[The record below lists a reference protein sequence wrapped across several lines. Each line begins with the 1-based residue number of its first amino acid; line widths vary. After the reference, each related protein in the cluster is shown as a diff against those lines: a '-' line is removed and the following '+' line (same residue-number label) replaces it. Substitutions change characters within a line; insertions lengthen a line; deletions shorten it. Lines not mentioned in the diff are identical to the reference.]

1 MKYIDA
7 DRLRAE
13 IERRLSLLEGGTS
26 HPEVVKRVEGVI
38 KGYNSILS
46 LIDSLQQEHLEMDVI
61 STAKVFLEAL
71 SKTPYNNKPITDAQI
86 IVKQLLIFLKT
97 PSKYNPDAIVEQPEV
112 DLEKEIDAYFDNYE
126 IASKEDCYLTH
137 VQACVFAKH
146 FYELGRNARKEE

>member
-46 LIDSLQQEHLEMDVI
+46 LIDSLQH
-61 STAKVFLEAL
+61 
-71 SKTPYNNKPITDAQI
+71 
-86 IVKQLLIFLKT
+86 
-97 PSKYNPDAIVEQPEV
+97 EQTEV
-112 DLEKEIDAYFDNYE
+112 DIEKEIDLFVNGWNIDEFLGLVNDEGWSVTVGDIKNVAR
-126 IASKEDCYLTH
+126 
-137 VQACVFAKH
+137 H
-146 FYELGRNARKEE
+146 FYELGRLNARKEK